1 MDCIVLLNLF
11 LSLFLGPAIRL
22 FVNRPSRGIG
32 YCLLFC
38 VSVFV
43 RPTLCTTSTVQDYI
57 GYHQPALC
65 TTDLHCAPCSLS
77 TLTVMTFSSADF
89 LGTLCRP
96 GDAQYDVVS
105 LALCVLSGI
114 SCTICSFIFVICA
127 PVCWT
132 SCLLRTVHWNN

>member
-77 TLTVMTFSSADF
+77 TLTMMTFSSAD
-89 LGTLCRP
+89 LPTWG
-96 GDAQYDVVS
+96 
-105 LALCVLSGI
+105 
-114 SCTICSFIFVICA
+114 CTIRCCQSSCVCLVWHLMYNLFIYICYLCTRLLDKLSAEDCS
-127 PVCWT
+127 
-132 SCLLRTVHWNN
+132 LE